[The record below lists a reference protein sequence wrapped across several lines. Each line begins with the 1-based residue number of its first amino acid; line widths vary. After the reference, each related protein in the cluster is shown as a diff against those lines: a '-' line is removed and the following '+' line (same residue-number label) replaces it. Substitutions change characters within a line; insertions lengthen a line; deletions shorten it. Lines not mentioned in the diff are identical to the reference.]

1 MLKNLKEHF
10 KRGVVHQARVNLLY
24 GLNLPRIQTLTLTLT
39 LGRVHF
45 IHLVIEGI
53 WNIILDLGMK

>member
-1 MLKNLKEHF
+1 MLTNLKEHF
-10 KRGVVHQARVNLLY
+10 KRGVVHQARGNRLY
-24 GLNLPRIQTLTLTLT
+24 GLNLPKIQTLTLTLT
-39 LGRVHF
+39 LERVHF